1 MICAM
6 CGRILKGA
14 ESIER
19 GYGPVCY
26 RKINPPTGIKRLSV
40 DSYNLADD
48 VNYNVPGQ
56 MELSD
61 FMDTH
66 DGIKE
71 NDSEISKL

>member
-6 CGRILKGA
+6 CGRILKES

-26 RKINPPTGIKRLSV
+26 RKINPLVVKKRLSV
-40 DSYNLADD
+40 DSYNLADN

-61 FMDTH
+61 FM
-66 DGIKE
+66 
-71 NDSEISKL
+71 EIPEEGKDNRSD

>member
-6 CGRILKGA
+6 CGRILKGS

-26 RKINPPTGIKRLSV
+26 RKINPPAVKKRLSV
-40 DSYNLADD
+40 YSYNLADD

-61 FMDTH
+61 FM
-66 DGIKE
+66 
-71 NDSEISKL
+71 EIPEEGKDNRSD

>member
-1 MICAM
+1 MICTM
-6 CGRILKGA
+6 CGRILKGS

-26 RKINPPTGIKRLSV
+26 RKINPPAVKKRLSV

-61 FMDTH
+61 FMDMM
-66 DGIKE
+66 GEQKE
-71 NDSEISKL
+71 GASEV

>member
-6 CGRILKGA
+6 CGRILKGS
-14 ESIER
+14 ESMER

-26 RKINPPTGIKRLSV
+26 RKINPPAVKKRLSV

-61 FMDTH
+61 FM
-66 DGIKE
+66 
-71 NDSEISKL
+71 EIPEEGKDNRSD